1 MSPLPVIRGHNLT
14 APVLPS
20 EQEALAMFVAQN
32 PKLAREKD
40 DKGHMGTGAGS
51 GSGTPHGNFA
61 SKEKERDE
69 KRRLKRYGR
78 GRK

>member
-1 MSPLPVIRGHNLT
+1 
-14 APVLPS
+14 
-20 EQEALAMFVAQN
+20 MFVAQN